1 MREIL
6 EDVRKLI
13 QNGDY
18 KNEEHIRLSLVCR
31 ILSKIGWD
39 IWNPREVNTEFPP
52 IPSEDKTKVDIAL
65 FAQEVS
71 PSVFIEVKAL
81 GKINENN
88 LVEIERQVRDY
99 NRNNTALFSVIT
111 DGKLWRLYYSQTGGE
126 FHHKCFKDFD
136 LLQDDLEDIEQTFYL
151 FFGKKNII
159 NGFAQEK
166 ANQYLQLNKRQKIVQ
181 EVLPQAK
188 KMIQEPP
195 YPTLIQSIK
204 ILAKQKGVDLGEK
217 EIKEILG
224 NPPLPPDG
232 PPPPPPPG
240 VGQIDPNNPGD
251 LRFTRVDGT
260 IGEKSA
266 RTWKDLVDIG
276 IKLLMQNGYDINR
289 INALFP
295 VNLKEGIYTSEGYS
309 QVGELNISSQGM
321 DANNSAKTLVL
332 IAQKLNCR
340 LKLIV
345 LWYGKSPRAGKQ
357 GIIEL
362 PN

>member
-1 MREIL
+1 
-6 EDVRKLI
+6 
-13 QNGDY
+13 
-18 KNEEHIRLSLVCR
+18 
-31 ILSKIGWD
+31 
-39 IWNPREVNTEFPP
+39 
-52 IPSEDKTKVDIAL
+52 
-65 FAQEVS
+65 
-71 PSVFIEVKAL
+71 
-81 GKINENN
+81 
-88 LVEIERQVRDY
+88 
-99 NRNNTALFSVIT
+99 
-111 DGKLWRLYYSQTGGE
+111 
-126 FHHKCFKDFD
+126 
-136 LLQDDLEDIEQTFYL
+136 L